1 MGEMRM
7 KIGVQISSLKP
18 LLTTAQ
24 QVEAALA
31 RMARMGVDTVQ
42 LQWIDP
48 AVSIPEIKEAMR
60 DSGIASVSVQDFSTA
75 ILQNPGYYLDLN
87 ALTGGTWLCLSRVP
101 ERTLAGLERCAQ
113 RLEVLRDR
121 AADLDQKLCF
131 HPVAAD
137 LLPID
142 GVCPVDFLMERLK
155 WLDLCWDLYH
165 VHKAGLSIPDTLRR
179 YPHRVCMV
187 HFKDFKVLPDGTELL
202 VPAGQGDIDWTG
214 ALEACREIGV
224 PWAFA
229 EQERWDRDPYDC
241 LGEALDWLREAA
253 R

>member
-1 MGEMRM
+1 M

-31 RMARMGVDTVQ
+31 RLARMGVDTVQ

-48 AVSIPEIKEAMR
+48 AVSIPDIGEAMR

-87 ALTGGTWLCLSRVP
+87 AVTGGTWLCLSRVP
-101 ERTLAGLERCAQ
+101 ERTRDGLERYAQ
-113 RLEVLRDR
+113 ALESLRDR
-121 AADLDQKLCF
+121 AAELDQKLCF

-137 LLPID
+137 LVPVD
-142 GVCPVDFLMERLK
+142 GICPVDFLMERLK

-202 VPAGQGDIDWTG
+202 VPAGQGDIDWTD
-214 ALEACREIGV
+214 AVRTCMEIGV

-241 LGEALDWLREAA
+241 LGEALDWLRREMV
-253 R
+253 